1 MFARRSYNVA
11 PDIIDAGQGGG
22 GNITN
27 LAMPIGSVIPFAG
40 STIPDKW
47 LLCNGTEYNQAIADD
62 LFDVIGY
69 SYGVNPSSTSM
80 VQGSGGAIYG
90 YDTSTNTFNI
100 AGTDIVNTFIKV
112 GTYIKLSGAT
122 ATTGV
127 DINGTIVLI
136 TTSNVA
142 INGTGGVGIQYSG
155 TFVNP
160 VGGSGGGGM
169 ITTFNRFSVP
179 VPDLRLAS
187 PIGAQAGTINLGTSG
202 GSATTTLTITNL
214 PPHSHTLWR
223 GGAQASQGSINADS
237 IGTPNVDTGL
247 AAGGNIYRATDT
259 PTSGSRVQQVG
270 QDGTGQTAFS
280 TRNPYV
286 ALNYII
292 HAKN

>member
-1 MFARRSYNVA
+1 MFGRRSYNVA

-22 GNITN
+22 SGNITN

-47 LLCNGTEYNQAIADD
+47 LLCNGTEYNQATADD

-69 SYGVNPSSTSM
+69 SYGIAPASTQIS
-80 VQGSGGAIYG
+80 VGFYNYGSPTPNTISFYQDGQ
-90 YDTSTNTFNI
+90 TNTFI
-100 AGTDIVNTFIKV
+100 QAGTYVKP
-112 GTYIKLSGAT
+112 SGMT
-122 ATTGV
+122 ANAGV
-127 DINGTIVLI
+127 DINGTIILI
-136 TTSNVA
+136 TSAPA
-142 INGTGGVGIQYSG
+142 IGSSGAGSYIG

-160 VGGSGGGGM
+160 ISGSGSGSNDGLR
-169 ITTFNRFSVP
+169 TYLLNRFSVP

-214 PPHSHTLWR
+214 PPHSHTLWV
-223 GGAQASQGSINADS
+223 GGADASQGSVNTQKL
-237 IGTPNVDTGL
+237 GFPNVDTGF
-247 AAGGNIYRATDT
+247 AGGGNIYRATDT

-292 HAKN
+292 HAKL

>member
-11 PDIIDAGQGGG
+11 PDIIDAGQGGGG

-47 LLCNGTEYNQAIADD
+47 LLCNGAEYNQATADD

-69 SYGVNPSSTSM
+69 SYGIAPASTQIS
-80 VQGSGGAIYG
+80 VGFYTYGGI
-90 YDTSTNTFNI
+90 TPNTISFYQD
-100 AGTDIVNTFIKV
+100 GQTNTFIKA
-112 GTYIKLSGAT
+112 GTYVKPSGMT
-122 ATTGV
+122 ANAGV
-127 DINGTIVLI
+127 DINGTIILI
-136 TTSNVA
+136 TSAPA
-142 INGTGGVGIQYSG
+142 IGSSGAGSYIG

-160 VGGSGGGGM
+160 ISGVGNGSNDGLR
-169 ITTFNRFSVP
+169 TYLLNRFSVP
-179 VPDLRLAS
+179 VPDLRLAA

-202 GSATTTLTITNL
+202 GSATTTITANNL
-214 PPHSHTLWR
+214 PSHQHGVFQAGGRSAVSGGGNLSGDPNVDNGTR
-223 GGAQASQGSINADS
+223 TVAGATFVDNGGAQVQN
-237 IGTPNVDTGL
+237 TP
-247 AAGGNIYRATDT
+247 I
-259 PTSGSRVQQVG
+259 
-270 QDGTGQTAFS
+270 S